1 MPCKSAAIP
10 VAVSRLALLILELH
24 PLPFG
29 GKDLTKDKPEDLP
42 IVITKALCHG
52 IYGQKRESDLC

>member
-1 MPCKSAAIP
+1 MPCNSAAIP

-24 PLPFG
+24 PLPKG

-42 IVITKALCHG
+42 IVIT
-52 IYGQKRESDLC
+52 